1 MLTMLIYLI
10 EYSGGHQIVGNI
22 CNGSESRPWTEE
34 QPIIVNSLNLKNKD
48 TKPLSSSETTN
59 GLALLL
65 SALDKIVHEYMHI

>member
-48 TKPLSSSETTN
+48 TKPLSSSETTK
-59 GLALLL
+59 GLASLTFCLR
-65 SALDKIVHEYMHI
+65 

>member
-34 QPIIVNSLNLKNKD
+34 QPIIVNSLNLKNKAHRRKQR
-48 TKPLSSSETTN
+48 TVSL
-59 GLALLL
+59 LLL
-65 SALDKIVHEYMHI
+65 SALGKIVHEYMHI

>member
-10 EYSGGHQIVGNI
+10 EYGGGHQIVGNI

-59 GLALLL
+59 GLASLTFCLR
-65 SALDKIVHEYMHI
+65 

>member
-22 CNGSESRPWTEE
+22 CNGSESRPWPEE

-59 GLALLL
+59 GLASLTFCLR
-65 SALDKIVHEYMHI
+65 